1 MVDRASG
8 AADRNRLLGVAV
20 LIGVVAAFLRVCNL
34 GTFSLWLDEVF
45 TMRVA
50 SKPLLDTLAACAADA
65 ENVPFYAVVTNLGLR
80 AGLDDPWIRLIPIT
94 AALVSIALLAVWTD
108 RHFGRSVALLTAAFC
123 ALSSFHVRY
132 SQELRAYPYLLLIC
146 TVTLLVADRL
156 RARPDWRSVLALAA
170 TVAVGCY
177 TNLTYVLVLVPVA
190 GLVFAAGQSGSDVG
204 RIAASR
210 IRLRYLTGVSLGVI
224 AFVPWLVW
232 TWTKLGSRLSR
243 PRTTEWSWQGVGDR
257 WQALTIAVGNFDRL
271 TWFGVVLALF
281 FVVGVV
287 AALRMR
293 VGRAVLI
300 PALAT
305 LLGWEVV
312 LQIIEHW
319 SAARYDTALWPF
331 IAILVALG
339 FERILRFLRWKWL
352 CWAACGAVAV
362 MLLVHVDAYH
372 RRGRPHWDRL
382 AEAVREVRR
391 PGEKLVTIQHFSRTC
406 LTYYLGEPI
415 TAIDRKPKRL
425 RQRLEGSESLL
436 VVSRSAL
443 DRKYLRHASAHA
455 ELTGIHRTARLYRL
469 VGKPSRPAEA
479 DSTNEIGRPEAWP
492 QPIAAPVSPQ
502 LEQMPTGC
510 LGRLFGRPRREGPE
524 SAPRLEFNPGD
535 WRSMRSGWEAP
546 STLGNGVTVAWVLG
560 LEASVDIARVES
572 TTTPIK
578 VRLWPHRGLGEDQW
592 VRVLLND
599 HVLGIERL
607 KSGPQIIEFDAPS
620 EVWRDGRNLLVL
632 QFSRVCCEGSKK
644 RKAAAV
650 DWIKWGR

>member
-1 MVDRASG
+1 MVNRAPEALSRRG
-8 AADRNRLLGVAV
+8 LLGPLAV
-20 LIGVVAAFLRVCNL
+20 IGAIAAFLRICNL

-65 ENVPFYAVVTNLGLR
+65 ENVPLYAVVTNLGLR
-80 AGLDDPWIRLIPIT
+80 VGLDDPWIRLIPIT
-94 AALVSIALLAVWTD
+94 AALASIALLAVWID

-146 TVTLLVADRL
+146 SVTLLVADRL
-156 RARPDWRSVLALAA
+156 RARPGWRSVLALAA

-177 TNLTYVLVLVPVA
+177 TNLTYVLVLVPIG
-190 GLVFAAGQSGSDVG
+190 GLIFVMGQSGSDVG
-204 RIAASR
+204 RVAASR
-210 IRLRYLTGVSLGVI
+210 IRLRYLTGVSLGVL

-243 PRTTEWSWQGVGDR
+243 PRTTEWSWQAVGNR

-271 TWFGVVLALF
+271 TWFGVVLAVF
-281 FVVGVV
+281 FVVGVIV
-287 AALRMR
+287 ALRMK

-312 LQIIEHW
+312 LQVIEHW
-319 SAARYDTALWPF
+319 SAARYDTALWAF
-331 IAILVALG
+331 IAILIALG
-339 FERILRFLRWKWL
+339 FERTLRFLRWKWL
-352 CWAACGAVAV
+352 CWVACGAVAV

-382 AEAVREVRR
+382 AEVVREVRR
-391 PGEKLVTIQHFSRTC
+391 PGEELVTVQHFSRTC

-415 TAIDRKPKRL
+415 ATIDRKSKRL
-425 RQRLEGSESLL
+425 RQSLEGSESLL

-479 DSTNEIGRPEAWP
+479 GPMDEIGRPEVWP
-492 QPIAAPVSPQ
+492 QAIAAPVSLQ

-510 LGRLFGRPRREGPE
+510 LGRLLERPGREEGA
-524 SAPRLEFNPGD
+524 SAQRIDFDPGD
-535 WRSMRSGWEAP
+535 RRLLRSGWDAP
-546 STLGNGVTVAWVLG
+546 STFGNGVTVAWVLG
-560 LEASVDIARVES
+560 LEASVDIDRVES
-572 TTTPIK
+572 TATPIRI
-578 VRLWPHRGLGEDQW
+578 RLRPHRELGEDQW
-592 VRVLLND
+592 VRVLLNER
-599 HVLGIERL
+599 VLGVERL
-607 KSGPQIIEFDAPS
+607 RAGPQIIAFDAPS
-620 EVWRDGRNLLVL
+620 EFWRGGRDLLVL
-632 QFSRVCCEGSKK
+632 QFSRVC
-644 RKAAAV
+644 
-650 DWIKWGR
+650 